1 MQRHIHRI
9 EWRVRSIQLVLH
21 NHVTRTVSD
30 NRRERPCLL
39 QHQLQQQGRTNRRVP
54 PQVQLRE
61 NDPTAPMRLQFSQQ
75 VLQSNP
81 KYQAQLQ
88 QDPLFQANLQKYIE
102 NLQFSVQQQQNAIT
116 GRLGV
121 Q

>member
-1 MQRHIHRI
+1 MY
-9 EWRVRSIQLVLH
+9 LH
-21 NHVTRTVSD
+21 
-30 NRRERPCLL
+30 
-39 QHQLQQQGRTNRRVP
+39 P
-54 PQVQLRE
+54 PAARC
-61 NDPTAPMRLQFSQQ
+61 TT
-75 VLQSNP
+75 
-81 KYQAQLQ
+81 QLQ

>member
-1 MQRHIHRI
+1 M
-9 EWRVRSIQLVLH
+9 
-21 NHVTRTVSD
+21 
-30 NRRERPCLL
+30 
-39 QHQLQQQGRTNRRVP
+39 QQGPAAQKMFNETNDEIALMSLGNP
-54 PQVQLRE
+54 PQLRE

>member
-1 MQRHIHRI
+1 
-9 EWRVRSIQLVLH
+9 
-21 NHVTRTVSD
+21 
-30 NRRERPCLL
+30 
-39 QHQLQQQGRTNRRVP
+39 
-54 PQVQLRE
+54 
-61 NDPTAPMRLQFSQQ
+61 MRLQFSQQ

-102 NLQFSVQQQQNAIT
+102 NLQFSVQQQQNAVT

-121 Q
+121 QA